1 MEKVRLAKKA
11 VQSRAD
17 HGENSDSR
25 NRQGR
30 PQYGGGKILLGPENG
45 KDFQIEK
52 RWVAQGIL
60 KRNGK

>member
-17 HGENSDSR
+17 HGKDSDSR

-30 PQYGGGKILLGPENG
+30 PQYGGGKILLGSAEWEGFTNREGVSSTRYP
-45 KDFQIEK
+45 QEK
-52 RWVAQGIL
+52 W
-60 KRNGK
+60 